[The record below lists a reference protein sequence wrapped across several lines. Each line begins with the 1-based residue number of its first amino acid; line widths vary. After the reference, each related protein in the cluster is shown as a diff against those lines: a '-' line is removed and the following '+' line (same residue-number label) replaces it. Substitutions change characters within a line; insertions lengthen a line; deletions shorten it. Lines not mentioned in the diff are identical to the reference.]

1 MLKVILSG
9 IDLGQRFLISE
20 SVNILSHI
28 RSPKHIF
35 ISDSGCQYLEYQFRK
50 YRRCPVQL
58 NIEMSQMI
66 TKYKAWKG
74 LLRFINIFA
83 MTLMMSHSVLAA
95 DCPADIKAVTDADA
109 QVPVEVLAHRVKPL
123 TKCELEAEAQA
134 WILLL
139 KEKVAEI
146 STAEV
151 AALYK
156 KEEIKKAK
164 EVEDA
169 LADVKEAKEDAVKEG
184 ENNAEAKEAA
194 VEATKEAKEVLKEA
208 KDAEKKITQDKS
220 LQKAVEAAQNKAK
233 EEGEA
238 IATTDK
244 SKEAKA
250 DVKTALIKHITG
262 LMAERTALI
271 DRFKV
276 VLAEL
281 DAKGGET
288 EEYDTYIKAVSGIK
302 VDVTDASA
310 TWTTI
315 TGWLLSAE
323 GGFRWAVNIVQFVV
337 IITVFYLLS
346 ILAGKAAKKA
356 FSKSKH
362 FSTLLRKFLV
372 MSTRRLVMIIGLF
385 VGLSALEIN
394 IGPVL
399 AIIGAAGFVIA
410 FALQN
415 SLSNFA
421 SGILMLIYRPF
432 DIGDVINVAGTV
444 GKVESMNLLSTQ
456 LRTPDNQLVI
466 VPNNS
471 VWGDV
476 IVNITGITQRRIDLV
491 FGIGYN
497 DDVDKAQTILEGI
510 VNGHELVLMDPEPV
524 VKLHELADSSVNFI
538 CRPWVKP
545 EDYWEVYW
553 DITREVKRRFDAEG
567 VSIPFPQRDIHV
579 YHETLEGSVR
589 I

>member
-1 MLKVILSG
+1 MNTKSSVWNGLSWPA
-9 IDLGQRFLISE
+9 IVLI
-20 SVNILSHI
+20 
-28 RSPKHIF
+28 
-35 ISDSGCQYLEYQFRK
+35 
-50 YRRCPVQL
+50 
-58 NIEMSQMI
+58 
-66 TKYKAWKG
+66 
-74 LLRFINIFA
+74 
-83 MTLMMSHSVLAA
+83 MMSNSVFAA
-95 DCPADIKAVTDADA
+95 DCPSDIKAVTDKEAN
-109 QVPVEVLAHRVKPL
+109 VPVEVLTYQVKPL

-146 STAEV
+146 SNAEV

-156 KEEIKKAK
+156 KEEIKKSK
-164 EVEDA
+164 EVEEA
-169 LADVKEAKEDAVKEG
+169 LEDVKEAKEGTDREETKEAT
-184 ENNAEAKEAA
+184 AEAKVA
-194 VEATKEAKEVLKEA
+194 LKEA
-208 KDAEKKITQDKS
+208 KDAEKKLTQDKT
-220 LQKAVEAAQNKAK
+220 LQKAVEAAKSKAK
-233 EEGEA
+233 EEGES
-238 IATTDK
+238 IAVSDK
-244 SKEAKA
+244 STEAKA
-250 DVKTALIKHITG
+250 DLKTALIKHITG

-271 DRFKV
+271 DRFNV
-276 VLAEL
+276 VLSEL

-315 TGWLLSAE
+315 TGWLMSAE

-337 IITVFYLLS
+337 IIIVFYLLS
-346 ILAGKAAKKA
+346 IVAGKAAKKA

-362 FSTLLRKFLV
+362 FSTLLREFLV
-372 MSTRRLVMIIGLF
+372 MTARRIVMLIGLF

-432 DIGDVINVAGTV
+432 DIGDLISVAGTL

-476 IVNITGITQRRIDLV
+476 IINITGITQRRIDLV

-497 DDVDKAQTILEGI
+497 DDIDKAQKILEEI
-510 VNGHELVLMDPEPV
+510 VNGNEQVLKEPEPV
-524 VKLHELADSSVNFI
+524 VKLHELADSSVNFV

-545 EDYWEVYW
+545 EDYWNVYW

-567 VSIPFPQRDIHV
+567 VSIPFPQQDIHI
-579 YHETLEGSVR
+579 YQEALEGGTDK
-589 I
+589 